1 MRSAGTLPWGCCSF
15 RPDSVT
21 PSTGRTR
28 LSHVARRRRRGW
40 PHTPRFHVHHTPPH
54 APWLN
59 QMELFFSTL
68 ARGLLKRGE
77 FASREDLIAKLIAF
91 H

>member
-1 MRSAGTLPWGCCSF
+1 MNQA
-15 RPDSVT
+15 
-21 PSTGRTR
+21 STE
-28 LSHVARRRRRGW
+28 
-40 PHTPRFHVHHTPPH
+40 PR
-54 APWLN
+54 ALQLN

-68 ARGLLKRGE
+68 ARRLLKRGE

>member
-1 MRSAGTLPWGCCSF
+1 VGLLFVSTRQRHTF
-15 RPDSVT
+15 NRTDSPLT
-21 PSTGRTR
+21 HRQATKAW
-28 LSHVARRRRRGW
+28 LAAH
-40 PHTPRFHVHHTPPH
+40 PRFHVHHTPPH

-68 ARGLLKRGE
+68 ARLLKRGE